1 MNPAWSVSRAGLGL
15 SFAWGLTAPSAG
27 WANPLDAFGFG
38 PRGVAMGGAV
48 TATARDVSA
57 TYYNPAGLA
66 LSDALLLEVGY
77 TRVEPALTLNGV
89 EQDVDAS
96 AGLQGGLVLPGVVAG
111 RRVGVGLGVHLP
123 DRRVTRLRALRQSK
137 PRFELYDNRPQR
149 LSITSGLGIEVA
161 PGLSLGA
168 ALTYLSGTEGALR
181 VGGVVHA
188 SDPERTR
195 LLSGMDV
202 NLKAV
207 RYPSFGLQWCP
218 TRAVC
223 LGVSERERFELALDL
238 DVDVQGRIVSGS
250 DDAVVVERG
259 RFFLNSRNADLFSPR
274 QVAVAAAWTGA
285 NHTLE
290 ADVTWLQWSAF
301 PGSTATIIIDLDLG
315 DLDFTVPLPD
325 PPGPARY
332 HDIWVPRLGAE
343 RRVLGRVGEDSLWV
357 RGGMF
362 YEPSPAPEQRGLGN
376 SLDADKWGASAG
388 LAVEWVDPWGLTPR
402 PIELALSGLW
412 IGLVERSHLK
422 ASPADGV
429 GDVVS
434 GGALVGGS
442 AHVQLAF

>member
-1 MNPAWSVSRAGLGL
+1 VSPSLARNAVALSVGLAL
-15 SFAWGLTAPSAG
+15 MAPGAAS
-27 WANPLDAFGFG
+27 ANPLDAFGFG

-66 LSDALLLEVGY
+66 LGDALLLEVGY
-77 TRVEPALTLNGV
+77 ARLEPALTLNGV

-96 AGLQGGLVLPGVVAG
+96 AGLQGGLVLPGVIAG
-111 RRVGVGLGVHLP
+111 HRVGVGLGVHLP

-137 PRFELYDNRPQR
+137 PRFELFDNRPQR
-149 LSITSGLGIEVA
+149 LSITSGLGLEVA

-181 VGGVVHA
+181 VDGVVHA

-195 LLSGMDV
+195 LFSGMDV

-218 TRAVC
+218 SRALC

-238 DVDVQGRIVSGS
+238 DVDVQGRIVSGA
-250 DDAVVVERG
+250 DDTVLVEQG

-274 QVAVAAAWTGA
+274 QVTLAVAWTDTDF
-285 NHTLE
+285 TLE
-290 ADVTWLQWSAF
+290 ADLTWLQWSAF
-301 PGSTATIIIDLDLG
+301 PGSTATVVVELDLG
-315 DLDFTVPLPD
+315 DLDFAVPVPD

-332 HDIWVPRLGAE
+332 QDIWVPRLGAE
-343 RRVLGRVGEDSLWV
+343 RRVFGRAGEDSLWL
-357 RGGMF
+357 RGGAF
-362 YEPSPAPEQRGLGN
+362 FEPSPAPEQRGLSN
-376 SLDADKWGASAG
+376 SLDADKWGASVG
-388 LAVEWVDPWGLTPR
+388 IAVECIDPWGLAPR
-402 PIELALSGLW
+402 PVELAVSGLW

-434 GGALVGGS
+434 GGAWAGGS